1 MKTAPPI
8 RVIDS
13 HTAGEPTRTVIEGF
27 PDLGGGEVS
36 GQRRVLQER
45 FDAYRSATLNEPRG
59 HDVLVGALL
68 CPSPRPDCLTGVIFF
83 NNTGYLGMCGH
94 GLIGVV
100 ATLRHLGRL
109 EPGRCRID
117 TPVGVVEATLEA
129 DGRVALTNVEAYRAA
144 RDVVVDV
151 PGHGSVRGD
160 VAWGGNWFFLVR
172 DHGEVLELSRVAR
185 LSDLTQRIRAAVNA
199 NGYPDVDHVE
209 LFGPPGSPENHSR
222 NFVMC
227 PGGAYDRSPCGT
239 GTSAKLACLAA
250 DGALDEGVVWRQEG
264 ILGTHFEAWYRWAD
278 RTRGTIHPHLSGR
291 AFIMAEAVLWQEA
304 DDPFAWGI
312 RAEAEAGEPR

>member
-151 PGHGSVRGD
+151 PGHGPVRGD

>member
-1 MKTAPPI
+1 MNAALPI

-13 HTAGEPTRTVIEGF
+13 HTAGEPTRTVLSGF
-27 PDLGGGEVS
+27 PDLGGGEVA
-36 GQRRVLQER
+36 GQLQR
-45 FDAYRSATLNEPRG
+45 LQGSFDAYRRAVINEPRG

-109 EPGRCRID
+109 EPGVCRID
-117 TPVGVVEATLEA
+117 TPVGVVEAVLHPGGEV
-129 DGRVALTNVEAYRAA
+129 GLTNVEAYRAA

-151 PGHGSVRGD
+151 PGHGPVRGD
-160 VAWGGNWFFLVR
+160 VAWGGNWFYLVK
-172 DHGEVLELSRVAR
+172 EYQEPLVLGNVGR
-185 LSDLTQRIRAAVNA
+185 LTALTTCIRAALNA
-199 NGYPDVDHVE
+199 QGHPEVDHVE
-209 LFGPPGSPENHSR
+209 LFGPPEHPANHSR
-222 NFVMC
+222 NYVLC

-250 DGALDEGVVWRQEG
+250 DGALEEGVVWNQEG
-264 ILGTHFEAWYRWAD
+264 ILGTHFEGSYTWID
-278 RTRGTIHPHLSGR
+278 RTRGAIQPRIAGR
-291 AFIMAEAVLWQEA
+291 AFITAEITLLQEA

-312 RAEAEAGEPR
+312 HPA